1 MHDVVACT
9 PRGYVSNGRS
19 PTPAH
24 TLVFFAWKVSTHT
37 RSAVIMGIY
46 GNGVFI
52 TQMVGYSYVFYC
64 FENVLKKT
72 LIFSEVDYSVIAC
85 MSTGDV
91 QVCHQ
96 SPMGFHCT
104 MGVINL
110 GFTVHT
116 GVKTAASWFANLMQP
131 SQLVLTTNE
140 RLTK

>member
-1 MHDVVACT
+1 M
-9 PRGYVSNGRS
+9 
-19 PTPAH
+19 
-24 TLVFFAWKVSTHT
+24 
-37 RSAVIMGIY
+37 
-46 GNGVFI
+46 
-52 TQMVGYSYVFYC
+52 FYC

-110 GFTVHT
+110 GFIVHK

-131 SQLVLTTNE
+131 SQLDH
-140 RLTK
+140 